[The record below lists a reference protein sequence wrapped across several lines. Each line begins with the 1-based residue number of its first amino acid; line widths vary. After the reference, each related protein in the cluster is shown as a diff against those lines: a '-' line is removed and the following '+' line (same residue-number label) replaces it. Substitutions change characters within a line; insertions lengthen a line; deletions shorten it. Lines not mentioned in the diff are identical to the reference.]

1 MRNLFAVLA
10 LLALLPTLATA
21 DYTYVSRTW
30 QNQNEVMSASLT
42 VSVPVITHDAQ
53 GNPVTTHQTKWV
65 HARIRLGQEA
75 PLRKG
80 EVEHFRVSAYASGTG
95 HSATIHVHVDPDLV
109 YHSYRGAWGTSHGGG
124 HTYLRLFHNG
134 RIKNL
139 PPATFENV
147 TVNFTDIN
155 APFKMTFDDFAYDDN
170 AQAIAHYAFEIKRDV
185 FLFPD
190 KLVAKG
196 EIARPEQGQ
205 PTVTITKGCP
215 FTADADEYFK
225 AGKTYL
231 LNLKVLREGSQYYA
245 DKWSEEA
252 RFKFKWKKSGAIS
265 LERIDIETPR
275 VKVRN
280 EKFRSLHRD

>member
-1 MRNLFAVLA
+1 MRSLFAVLA
-10 LLALLPTLATA
+10 LVALLPTVATA
-21 DYTYVSRTW
+21 DYTYVSRNW

-109 YHSYRGAWGTSHGGG
+109 YHSYRGAWATSHGGG

-139 PPATFENV
+139 PPATFDNV
-147 TVNFTDIN
+147 TVNFTDVN
-155 APFKMTFDDFAYDDN
+155 APFTMTFDDFAYEDN
-170 AQAIAHYAFEIKRDV
+170 ADAIAHYAFEIKRDV

-196 EIARPEQGQ
+196 EIARPAQGQ
-205 PTVTITKGCP
+205 PTVIISKGCP

-231 LNLKVLREGSQYYA
+231 LYLKVLREGSQYYS

-265 LERIDIETPR
+265 LQRIDIETPR